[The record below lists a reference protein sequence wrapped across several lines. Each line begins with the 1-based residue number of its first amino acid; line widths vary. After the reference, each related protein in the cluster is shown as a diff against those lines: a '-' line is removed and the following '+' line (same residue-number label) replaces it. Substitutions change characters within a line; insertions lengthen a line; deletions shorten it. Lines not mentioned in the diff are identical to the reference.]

1 MLVSFAAISDG
12 QVSNSTDLKRYHSNE
27 EAKLAQERCSS
38 RKSDR
43 PRRWGIRRTSDDKHV
58 PCMLPVFEKSNGDG
72 VEENALP
79 SISPRPEMLTQTFL
93 EHELQQQAS
102 DLIKNALARAKHGG
116 KEKEH
121 KSSRGALAA
130 LGLRAAGIGA
140 PQQAHVAA
148 SEPSTANPSPVS
160 SRPQSI
166 LQPARPIST
175 PDSGPSPVPTPPPAV
190 RASTAQPPAQAPRVQ
205 TAPVPAQAPPRPQ
218 ANVQPPDFQTPSTQP
233 PHIQAAPLQPP
244 HLQPAPL
251 QPPHIQPPAP
261 APVPAPTQ
269 APVQRAPAQIPV
281 QAAPAQT
288 PVVQPPAAQAVAA
301 PVDGSM
307 SKPIKSQPIR
317 GGVPVGGDPA
327 QSARSPSPFFRARKS
342 REDQRARDRDP
353 SPEVGAL
360 RKDSLAAESDAES
373 TADERGRRL
382 GSIKS
387 KFRPQASAYES
398 PDESGNEA
406 DFTDDGPSD
415 MDDDTDFDGDAED
428 GAYDDPNADFFDEET
443 ERNTEANAIY
453 DVPGLQSED
462 RDPEAALDPNANFDV
477 YGEEIEQDVLGEGPN
492 VIIPEEPLFP
502 NPKEYKVVKSL
513 RSGLD
518 VVTSRPTFARD
529 RCTITITQGDPD
541 GALERLNKGMRR
553 YVVLSDL
560 SDESRYAVEWAIG
573 TVARDG
579 DEVFL
584 ISVMEDE
591 HKVDPKK
598 WGNRDQAQKMKLQ
611 KEVSKLVSV
620 LANGQRQTQCLLLVR
635 QVTGLLQRTR
645 LNITVTCQAL
655 HAKNARYMLLDLID
669 FLEPTLVIVGSRG
682 LGQLKGILLGSTSH
696 YLVQKSSV
704 PVMVARRRMY
714 RPPRRTNP
722 EKLRHSPRVSL
733 ASANIEKTASTKQE
747 DDIADAADDIE
758 SEGPAPK

>member
-1 MLVSFAAISDG
+1 M
-12 QVSNSTDLKRYHSNE
+12 SNE
-27 EAKLAQERCSS
+27 ERTRKLSDASSS
-38 RKSDR
+38 RSSR
-43 PRRWGIRRTSDDKHV
+43 PWRRSQRLSINKYKPQLSPSR
-58 PCMLPVFEKSNGDG
+58 EQNGDDAPK
-72 VEENALP
+72 N
-79 SISPRPEMLTQTFL
+79 SKRQSPPASPQFQLLTQSSSNET
-93 EHELQQQAS
+93 EPDYDKQAS
-102 DLIKNALARAKHGG
+102 DLIKNALARAKNGG
-116 KEKEH
+116 KDKEP

-140 PQQAHVAA
+140 PQQATVA
-148 SEPSTANPSPVS
+148 SSQPSSAAPSPAP

-166 LQPARPIST
+166 LQPAKPIST
-175 PDSGPSPVPTPPPAV
+175 PDPAPSPRLPSGASTPAQQSSPIPPPA
-190 RASTAQPPAQAPRVQ
+190 AQLPQTQAP
-205 TAPVPAQAPPRPQ
+205 APPV
-218 ANVQPPDFQTPSTQP
+218 ASALP
-233 PHIQAAPLQPP
+233 PHIQSAPGLAAAP
-244 HLQPAPL
+244 AAV
-251 QPPHIQPPAP
+251 PAP
-261 APVPAPTQ
+261 APAQVQPAAAEMPPPQPPTVQLAPAP
-269 APVQRAPAQIPV
+269 QI
-281 QAAPAQT
+281 T
-288 PVVQPPAAQAVAA
+288 K
-301 PVDGSM
+301 
-307 SKPIKSQPIR
+307 SKPLKSQPIR
-317 GGVPVGGDPA
+317 GGIPVEGDPVR
-327 QSARSPSPFFRARKS
+327 SARSPSPFFRARKS
-342 REDQRARDRDP
+342 REDRRARERDP
-353 SPEVGAL
+353 SPEVQAL
-360 RKDSLAAESDAES
+360 RKDSMTSAAESDTES
-373 TADERGRRL
+373 AADDRGRRL
-382 GSIKS
+382 GSRKAQ
-387 KFRPQASAYES
+387 FRPQASAYES

-415 MDDDTDFDGDAED
+415 MDDDTDFEGDTEE
-428 GAYDDPNADFFDEET
+428 GALDDDVDYFDEET

-462 RDPEAALDPNANFDV
+462 RDPDEPLDPNANFDV

-492 VIIPEEPLFP
+492 VVIPPEPMFP
-502 NPKEYKVVKSL
+502 TRNQPKIVKSL

-518 VVTSRPTFARD
+518 VITSRPTFARD
-529 RCTITITQGDPD
+529 RCTISITQGDPD
-541 GALERLNKGMRR
+541 GALERLDKGMRR

-591 HKVDPKK
+591 HKVDPKV
-598 WGNRDQAQKMKLQ
+598 WRDQSAKMKVQ
-611 KEVSKLVSV
+611 KE
-620 LANGQRQTQCLLLVR
+620 RQTQCLLLVR
-635 QVTGLLQRTR
+635 QVTSLLQRTR

-747 DDIADAADDIE
+747 DDIADAADDVE
-758 SEGPAPK
+758 SAVETK

>member
-1 MLVSFAAISDG
+1 MAPLDRTSSLPLSVSGYLSRLTVFSGRADQDEVSNTTELRR
-12 QVSNSTDLKRYHSNE
+12 QVSNEERRRNTTDAAPPRASRPWRRSKRLSINKYKPQLSP
-27 EAKLAQERCSS
+27 S
-38 RKSDR
+38 RET
-43 PRRWGIRRTSDDKHV
+43 P
-58 PCMLPVFEKSNGDG
+58 NGDD
-72 VEENALP
+72 AP
-79 SISPRPEMLTQTFL
+79 KRQSPPASPQFQMLTQSSSNET
-93 EHELQQQAS
+93 EPDYDKQAS
-102 DLIKNALARAKHGG
+102 DLIKNALARAKNGG
-116 KEKEH
+116 KDKEP

-140 PQQAHVAA
+140 PQQAAVASSA
-148 SEPSTANPSPVS
+148 PSSAA
-160 SRPQSI
+160 I
-166 LQPARPIST
+166 LQPSKPIATPDPAPSPRLPSGAST
-175 PDSGPSPVPTPPPAV
+175 PAQPSSPAPPPA
-190 RASTAQPPAQAPRVQ
+190 TQLPQTQAP
-205 TAPVPAQAPPRPQ
+205 APQVASAL
-218 ANVQPPDFQTPSTQP
+218 P
-233 PHIQAAPLQPP
+233 PHIASAPDHEEQASQDKPL
-244 HLQPAPL
+244 
-251 QPPHIQPPAP
+251 
-261 APVPAPTQ
+261 
-269 APVQRAPAQIPV
+269 
-281 QAAPAQT
+281 
-288 PVVQPPAAQAVAA
+288 
-301 PVDGSM
+301 
-307 SKPIKSQPIR
+307 KSQPIR
-317 GGVPVGGDPA
+317 GGIPVEGDPVR
-327 QSARSPSPFFRARKS
+327 SARSPSPFFRARKS
-342 REDQRARDRDP
+342 REDRRARERDP
-353 SPEVGAL
+353 SPEVQAL
-360 RKDSLAAESDAES
+360 RKDSATSAAESDTES
-373 TADERGRRL
+373 AADDRGRRL
-382 GSIKS
+382 GSRKAQ
-387 KFRPQASAYES
+387 FRPQASAYES

-415 MDDDTDFDGDAED
+415 MDDDTDFEGDTEE
-428 GAYDDPNADFFDEET
+428 GALDDDVDYFDEET

-462 RDPEAALDPNANFDV
+462 RDPDEPLDPNANFDV

-492 VIIPEEPLFP
+492 VVIPPEPMFP
-502 NPKEYKVVKSL
+502 TRNQPKIVKSL

-518 VVTSRPTFARD
+518 VITSRPTFARD
-529 RCTITITQGDPD
+529 RCTISITQGDPD
-541 GALERLNKGMRR
+541 GALERLDKGMRR

-591 HKVDPKK
+591 HKVDPKV
-598 WGNRDQAQKMKLQ
+598 WRDQSAKMKVQ
-611 KEVSKLVSV
+611 KE
-620 LANGQRQTQCLLLVR
+620 RQTQCLLLVR
-635 QVTGLLQRTR
+635 QVTSLLQRTR

-747 DDIADAADDIE
+747 DDIADAADDVE
-758 SEGPAPK
+758 SAVETK